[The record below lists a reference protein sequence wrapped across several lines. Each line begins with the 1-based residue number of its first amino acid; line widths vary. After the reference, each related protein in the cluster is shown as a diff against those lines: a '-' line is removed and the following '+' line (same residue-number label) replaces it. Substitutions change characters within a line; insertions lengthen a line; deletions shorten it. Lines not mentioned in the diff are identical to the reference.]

1 MSLQP
6 PFPDSHPPAPPPPP
20 PRQGLSLAA
29 GAALG
34 VLIGLVGPVILALM
48 AWMAQRL
55 LPMDVAESLITLSI
69 AAILVLPVIL
79 LVAGCLLMIPDR
91 ARGWGVAG
99 LMASGVWLISSAGV
113 CTVFLVGV
121 LAIYDNSAMMLL

>member
-1 MSLQP
+1 MSLHP
-6 PFPDSHPPAPPPPP
+6 PFPDSYPPAPP

-34 VLIGLVGPVILALM
+34 VLIGLVGPVILALT
-48 AWMAQRL
+48 AWAVQRL
-55 LPMDVAESLITLSI
+55 FSPSVAEAFITLSI

-113 CTVFLVGV
+113 CTVFLFGA
-121 LAIYDNSAMMLL
+121 LATYDNSAMMLL